1 MVYYIYMKAN
11 RVLKLLKV
19 TRPTLTSYVKSG
31 KLKVKT
37 NVNGFYD
44 YDDDSVYDL
53 IGVTNREVVVYG
65 RVSTIKQKNS
75 LDTQIKDIV
84 SFANIN
90 GYRVTKIY
98 KDIATGLHFERKEFK
113 LLLNDVIN
121 NKIKTVIISHKDRL
135 TRISFDMWKELFE
148 EFNCSIIVVNDVEDD
163 DKGIF
168 ADIVSL
174 LHCFAMKMY
183 SKRRKRK
190 LEIIKDDL
198 EIEDCD

>member
-1 MVYYIYMKAN
+1 MKAN

-37 NVNGFYD
+37 NVNCFYD

-98 KDIATGLHFERKEFK
+98 KDIASGLHFDRKEFK

>member
-1 MVYYIYMKAN
+1 MKAN

-31 KLKVKT
+31 KLKVKM

-53 IGVTNREVVVYG
+53 IGVTNREVAVYG
-65 RVSTIKQKNS
+65 RVSTIKQKAS

-84 SFANIN
+84 SLANSN
-90 GYRVTKIY
+90 GQRVTKIY
-98 KDIATGLHFERKEFK
+98 KDIASGLHFDRKEFK
-113 LLLNDVIN
+113 LLLNDIIN

-135 TRISFDMWKELFE
+135 ARVSFDMWKELFE

-168 ADIVSL
+168 ADIISL